1 MMLPNDVVA
10 TAVPSSNCRPPD
22 TTEADDHPR
31 TVIGRCGRGSIDRAD
46 RRGEHVGMTTYADD
60 LSPGQRIELG
70 HHTLTEGDIVD
81 FARLWDPI
89 AIHAEPDV
97 AAHGP
102 FGGVIASGLQTLAV
116 YQRLAVEALWSGF
129 AGGIGKGFEI
139 RFRRPV
145 PVDTTL
151 TGHITV
157 RDVAARPERGD
168 AEVTLDAELVNQDG
182 DVVLELTNVS
192 VLPLRPR

>member
-10 TAVPSSNCRPPD
+10 TAVPSSNCPAPD
-22 TTEADDHPR
+22 TTEADTGPR
-31 TVIGRCGRGSIDRAD
+31 TVTGPFASASIDTPDVAD
-46 RRGEHVGMTTYADD
+46 QHDGMTTHADD
-60 LSPGQRIELG
+60 LTPGQRIDLG
-70 HHTLTEGDIVD
+70 HHTLTERDIVD

-89 AIHAEPDV
+89 AIHAEPDI

-145 PVDTTL
+145 PADTTL
-151 TGHITV
+151 TGRIVV
-157 RDVAARPERGD
+157 REVTPRPERGD
-168 AEVTLDAELVNQDG
+168 AEVTLDAELENQDG
-182 DVVLELTNVS
+182 EIVLEVTNRS